1 MKNVLSILLVS
12 VFILSVAFAE
22 GLDFSNM
29 TDEELVAVYQ
39 NAANEIKNRGLV
51 VGEERTLREGK
62 YIIGKDI
69 AAGTYTITC
78 IGTEGES
85 FGESYGSLGSM
96 MDVFD
101 DDSDTNWSD
110 LYGSLGSMVG
120 DYLDMSVKILGDY
133 GDVLREY
140 NMKNGDSFSL
150 SLEEDTA
157 LEISNGSCTI
167 KAE

>member
-1 MKNVLSILLVS
+1 MRKLLSILLVFTL
-12 VFILSVAFAE
+12 VLGFALAE

-29 TDEELVAVYQ
+29 TDEELVAIYQ
-39 NAANEIKNRGLV
+39 NAAKEINSRGLI

-85 FGESYGSLGSM
+85 FEESYGSLGSM
-96 MDVFD
+96 MDALD
-101 DDSDTNWSD
+101 DNSDSNWSD
-110 LYGSLGSMVG
+110 LYGSLGGMMG
-120 DYLDMSVKILGDY
+120 NYLDMSLKILGSY

-140 NMKNGDSFSL
+140 SMKNGDSFSL
-150 SLEEDTA
+150 TLEEGTA
-157 LEISNGSCTI
+157 LEVSDGSCII

>member
-1 MKNVLSILLVS
+1 MKKLLSILLVS
-12 VFILSVAFAE
+12 IFILSVAYAE

-29 TDEELVAVYQ
+29 TDEELVAIYQ
-39 NAANEIKNRGLV
+39 NAATEIKSRGLV

-69 AAGTYTITC
+69 AAGTYTVAC

-85 FGESYGSLGSM
+85 LGESYGSLGGM
-96 MDVFD
+96 MDALD
-101 DDSDTNWSD
+101 DESDTNWSD
-110 LYGSLGSMVG
+110 LYGSLGGMMG
-120 DYLDMSVKILGDY
+120 DYLDMSLRILGDY

-150 SLEEDTA
+150 TLEEGTA